1 MKDFSALIGQMTVPE
16 KLAQMTQ
23 LMGNCFVT
31 EGFGKLMG
39 ISYGFDIP
47 EELAWNIGSVLAMS
61 GARKLREVQ
70 KSYLEHN
77 RNKIPLLFMHDVIHG
92 FRTIF
97 PVPLAMACSFDPKLA
112 EQAASIAAKEAA
124 VSGLHVTFSPMA
136 DLVRDCRWGRVI
148 ESSGEDP
155 LLDCM
160 MTQAAV
166 RGYQGD
172 DVGQPY
178 CLAACLKHFAGY
190 GAAEGGRD
198 YNTTEIST
206 YQLENFYL
214 PAYRAAVDAGCKL
227 VMSAFNALNGV
238 PCTANRALFR
248 DLLREKWGFK
258 GTVITDCTALY
269 ELVPHGYAADEA
281 DAAQRALEAG
291 MDIEMASTAFYKK
304 LPALIAE
311 GKVSASLL
319 DEALRLF
326 PGARE
331 WTVEAGRPDTIDKD
345 KLRVLKEHGIE
356 RISVNPQT
364 FSDETL
370 RVIGRAHTAQQTINA
385 FNLAREM
392 GIHHINMDLIAALP
406 GETEADFARSL
417 EKTIALNPESVTV
430 HTLAIKRS
438 SRLHEENRYR
448 ADADAAARMVTYA
461 RETLG
466 GALYRPYYLYRQKY
480 MAGNLENVGY
490 ARSGYACLYNI
501 DNMEETTRILA
512 LGAGAI
518 TKWLFPRE
526 RRIERAPNVR
536 NIEQYIDRA
545 EEMADRKRTL
555 IMS

>member
-1 MKDFSALIGQMTVPE
+1 MIRLETNLPEFFNELCEVVRLFYGIVDIRPDEGETLIKHVHSEENGEWIERFSSDGASVEHRAPIVRGGLEEKRCLKRAAKTGCFLLMRQITGTCPPWGSLTGIRPTRLMYELREEGIEGEQARTEMQRRFYVSPE
-16 KLAQMTQ
+16 KARLLSDILDMQRGLIDTPDDEYD
-23 LMGNCFVT
+23 LYI
-31 EGFGKLMG
+31 G
-39 ISYGFDIP
+39 IPFCTTRCAY
-47 EELAWNIGSVLAMS
+47 
-61 GARKLREVQ
+61 
-70 KSYLEHN
+70 
-77 RNKIPLLFMHDVIHG
+77 
-92 FRTIF
+92 
-97 PVPLAMACSFDPKLA
+97 CSFA
-112 EQAASIAAKEAA
+112 
-124 VSGLHVTFSPMA
+124 
-136 DLVRDCRWGRVI
+136 
-148 ESSGEDP
+148 SGE
-155 LLDCM
+155 LGNGAL
-160 MTQAAV
+160 V
-166 RGYQGD
+166 E
-172 DVGQPY
+172 PY
-178 CLAACLKHFAGY
+178 LAALKREMALS
-190 GAAEGGRD
+190 AALMAERGL
-198 YNTTEIST
+198 T
-206 YQLENFYL
+206 L
-214 PAYRAAVDAGCKL
+214 RAAYMG
-227 VMSAFNALNGV
+227 G
-238 PCTANRALFR
+238 
-248 DLLREKWGFK
+248 
-258 GTVITDCTALY
+258 GTPTALS
-269 ELVPHGYAADEA
+269 AD
-281 DAAQRALEAG
+281 QL
-291 MDIEMASTAFYKK
+291 
-304 LPALIAE
+304 
-311 GKVSASLL
+311 ASLL

-331 WTVEAGRPDTIDKD
+331 WTVEAGRPDTIDRG
-345 KLRVLKEHGIE
+345 KLRVLKERGVE

-370 RVIGRAHTAQQTINA
+370 RVIGRAHTAQQTIDA

-438 SRLHEENRYR
+438 SRLHEENRYH

-461 RETLG
+461 RETLNDAG
-466 GALYRPYYLYRQKY
+466 YRPYYLYRQKY

-490 ARSGYACLYNI
+490 AKPGYACLYNI